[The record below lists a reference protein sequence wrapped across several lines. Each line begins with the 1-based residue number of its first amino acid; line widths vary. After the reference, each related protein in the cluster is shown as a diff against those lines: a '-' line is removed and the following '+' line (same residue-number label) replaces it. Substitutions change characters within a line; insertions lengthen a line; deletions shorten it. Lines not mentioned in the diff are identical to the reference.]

1 MPLLDQDPID
11 PEIAAT
17 LDAIDA
23 TLAGEPVDGRY
34 AEIAEIALLLASD
47 RPEVPPAFAQ
57 SLDGKVERRFA
68 PLGAPRSEAS
78 GTGRAPGRRWAR
90 SPLPAWRSSRRS
102 RSSGVAAGRQVC
114 LRLGVGERD
123 LGGEQRCV

>member
-34 AEIAEIALLLASD
+34 ADVAEIALLLASD
-47 RPEVPPAFAQ
+47 RPQVPPAFAHSMDQ
-57 SLDGKVERRFA
+57 KVARRFA
-68 PLGAPRSEAS
+68 PRAQQRRFGKRRRISGGA
-78 GTGRAPGRRWAR
+78 GRASGRRWAR
-90 SPLPAWRSSRRS
+90 SASRPPCSWRS
-102 RSSGVAAGRQVC
+102 
-114 LRLGVGERD
+114 
-123 LGGEQRCV
+123 

>member
-34 AEIAEIALLLASD
+34 AES
-47 RPEVPPAFAQ
+47 
-57 SLDGKVERRFA
+57 
-68 PLGAPRSEAS
+68 PRSPCCWRP
-78 GTGRAPGRRWAR
+78 TGRR
-90 SPLPAWRSSRRS
+90 
-102 RSSGVAAGRQVC
+102 
-114 LRLGVGERD
+114 
-123 LGGEQRCV
+123 